1 MEQFKTTRSLA
12 IEWWNSQTDEYKGMQ
27 FRQYQRETFTPA
39 TDFGL
44 LTGREIERIYFNV
57 KLSERAISENP
68 QTETMVEDWDLYPG
82 NEAGAFDHLD
92 NLEDDIY
99 GRHPQIKEED
109 VQVGG
114 LPDKLDVHSTG
125 LFPMKAELHPINDPD
140 GLINLADVQTME
152 LANEI
157 VKRYN
162 NFDAMYSSLQKL
174 IRYSELLANNSHA
187 SRHVPIEEAKAII
200 NQIDK
205 Q

>member
-1 MEQFKTTRSLA
+1 MNKQTTRELA
-12 IEWWNSQTDEYKGMQ
+12 ADWWNS
-27 FRQYQRETFTPA
+27 
-39 TDFGL
+39 
-44 LTGREIERIYFNV
+44 LTGNEREDYLVKHECLNNDFSMTTTVNNIY
-57 KLSERAISENP
+57 LSEHP

-140 GLINLADVQTME
+140 GLIILADVQTME

>member
-1 MEQFKTTRSLA
+1 MNKQTTKELA
-12 IEWWNSQTDEYKGMQ
+12 IKTAVKWFMSLPVLTRCNISDKYYPEYAEDNLDLNDEQ
-27 FRQYQRETFTPA
+27 VEH
-39 TDFGL
+39 
-44 LTGREIERIYFNV
+44 IY
-57 KLSERAISENP
+57 LSEHP

-140 GLINLADVQTME
+140 GLIILADVQTME